1 MYNKSNIHTGRLV
14 MIDQEL
20 ETTLKL
26 SYYKEIASLDKAHNI
41 CLVQH
46 VETARSFVKKT
57 LSMYNK
63 DVYMQLKAHPVI
75 GVPKIFEILEEN
87 NKLIVIEEYISGN
100 TLEKIL
106 IEEGTI
112 SESTVRSYTLKLC
125 DILTGLHSLNPP
137 VIHRDIK
144 PSNIII
150 TDDDRLVLVDLNGA
164 KQADSGQNKDTVLIG
179 TSGYAAPEQYGFGAS
194 NVQTDLYAVGILMSC
209 LITGNLGMIDQCP
222 KGIRSII
229 KKCTQLDPQ
238 KRYSSAQQLKNA
250 LIKSGSKPIH
260 NIIKYVIPV
269 FVLIAVVI
277 ISVILLGNRSKDNK
291 DEQASSS
298 DTYAISNLPTAITDM
313 PITPVDTIVPSDPP
327 TPVIEVDTSSP
338 TSEVEISPT
347 ISPSPSDIIPN
358 DLSPVGVYEGNDKE
372 KLVIASD
379 GLAYYYCYS
388 VEFTEL
394 QCPWTLKDNKL
405 TITLS
410 VMHCNITAD
419 TSNGYDEL
427 IFRSD
432 SLNWN
437 TEVFE
442 RTDLKV
448 EDCILDPPPIM
459 ENYVF
464 FMENGQKQV
473 VIDNIL
479 FTIPKYYRPL
489 MDNFPTT
496 ISFMDDDIHSYDAE
510 GSFVSTISF
519 ILMSSLVWDVF
530 AKDPLE
536 TTRVF
541 MSSYMSTIQM
551 GSSESVSIAG
561 RDSFMVSF
569 SGLYNEGYSKFA
581 NYINEGYLLIIPKKD
596 GNGILFIHLT
606 QAAGKWR
613 DNDADFH
620 KFVEFATELVGEE

>member
-1 MYNKSNIHTGRLV
+1 MT
-14 MIDQEL
+14 DQEL

-46 VETARSFVKKT
+46 VETSRSFVKKT
-57 LSMYNK
+57 LSLYNK
-63 DVYMQLKAHPVI
+63 DVYMQLMAHPVI
-75 GVPKIFEILEEN
+75 GVPKIFDIFEEN
-87 NKLIVIEEYISGN
+87 DKLIVIEEYISGI

-106 IEEGTI
+106 SDKGRLSEADVRNYTI
-112 SESTVRSYTLKLC
+112 KLC

-144 PSNIII
+144 PSNIIL

-164 KQADSGQNKDTVLIG
+164 KQAAPGQNKDTVLIG

-209 LITGNLGMIDQCP
+209 LLTGNLDMIDQCP
-222 KGIRSII
+222 TSIRSII
-229 KKCTQLDPQ
+229 KKCTQLDPK
-238 KRYSSAQQLKNA
+238 KRYSSAQQLKDA
-250 LIKSGSKPIH
+250 LSKSAS
-260 NIIKYVIPV
+260 IPV
-269 FVLIAVVI
+269 NKTLKIIIPVLVLIAGIVIAVV
-277 ISVILLGNRSKDNK
+277 LLSNNSNK
-291 DEQASSS
+291 DINNQTSFL
-298 DTYAISNLPTAITDM
+298 DTHVVTETPVTPVNTIDSTVTPTPDTDI
-313 PITPVDTIVPSDPP
+313 ITP
-327 TPVIEVDTSSP
+327 SP
-338 TSEVEISPT
+338 TSGTEPSPV
-347 ISPSPSDIIPN
+347 ISPSPSESIPI

-372 KLVIASD
+372 KLVIAPD

-394 QCPWTLKDNKL
+394 QCPWTLQDNTL

-410 VMHCNITAD
+410 VMHCDITAD

-448 EDCILDPPPIM
+448 EDCIQDPPPII
-459 ENYVF
+459 ENFVF

-496 ISFMDDDIHSYDAE
+496 ISFMDDDIHSYTAE

-519 ILMSSLVWDVF
+519 VLMSNLVWDAF

-536 TTRVF
+536 TTRVY
-541 MSSYMSTIQM
+541 MSSFMSTIQM

-596 GNGILFIHLT
+596 GNGILFIQLI

-613 DNDADFH
+613 DNDIDFH